1 MDSLLP
7 ASKIA
12 DMRPGWLCGQT
23 AGDFVVTKT
32 GRRDS
37 IDIQTAEEFRTT
49 KFFCKTS
56 FDTEQIK
63 AEEAD
68 YHNYPIPKFYHFD
81 SEDSKERILYSNF
94 DRIDSEVKTM
104 IKVIQTE
111 NKKNGGSQVAPRKA
125 AIKTNKNKS
134 S

>member
-1 MDSLLP
+1 M
-7 ASKIA
+7 
-12 DMRPGWLCGQT
+12 
-23 AGDFVVTKT
+23 
-32 GRRDS
+32 
-37 IDIQTAEEFRTT
+37 DIQTAEDFKTT
-49 KFFCKTS
+49 KFYCKTS
-56 FDTEQIK
+56 FDMENIK

-68 YHNYPIPKFYHFD
+68 YFNYPIPKFYNFD

-94 DRIDSEVKTM
+94 DRIDNDVKTM

-111 NKKNGGSQVAPRKA
+111 KKKSGGSQVAPRKA